1 MFPCFSTNIPS
12 PPPGGDFIHM
22 LALAL
27 RLKLE
32 EVTINWQY
40 IQWNHTCRIEFRSF
54 QYMYLC
60 CSASATPSSWSRLLF
75 KTLSSIPRTPLL
87 TKRTR
92 QSSSN
97 GSLSSSSGIWLLSS
111 NKAALLRARFC
122 GHFLF
127 QPNVVAM
134 FVYDKALLN
143 GQLFPLKDKG
153 CDVSKFKN
161 SLNIEHVESAI
172 ERSSMASSRV
182 NKFEIPCYKENSKM
196 KKASLKI
203 FLIFEMANFS
213 CNISFSVARDPWASG
228 GEGGGGRVVYSGFQ
242 VTGVIEWFSW
252 V

>member
-1 MFPCFSTNIPS
+1 
-12 PPPGGDFIHM
+12 
-22 LALAL
+22 
-27 RLKLE
+27 
-32 EVTINWQY
+32 
-40 IQWNHTCRIEFRSF
+40 
-54 QYMYLC
+54 
-60 CSASATPSSWSRLLF
+60 
-75 KTLSSIPRTPLL
+75 
-87 TKRTR
+87 
-92 QSSSN
+92 
-97 GSLSSSSGIWLLSS
+97 
-111 NKAALLRARFC
+111 
-122 GHFLF
+122 
-127 QPNVVAM
+127 M

-228 GEGGGGRVVYSGFQ
+228 GEGGGGG
-242 VTGVIEWFSW
+242 GGG
-252 V
+252 